1 MLSSWTEQFFRSVPT
16 VDLGKCLEGS
26 IINHSNFACR
36 HNVLIYNH
44 MQNLCKN
51 IMAVFLKMND
61 HNITQ
66 YTTHKM
72 MAILKMMTNAEYNY
86 YYTECAFPPGTIQH
100 VPLPNLLLEGSVAL
114 LQRQAG
120 SQHSC
125 CHFVTIVVITLLQR
139 QAGCHWNHPIYRH
152 IRCWHQHHCHFY
164 HHQQYC
170 KYCKPWQRP
179 LWSQLKWTVII
190 IIIFACSLLI
200 PPYRGPSPCL
210 SSSLGIAYILIII
223 LITSLQILQF
233 FLRLFKRGGG
243 GVLNNVKKPAG

>member
-1 MLSSWTEQFFRSVPT
+1 MSINACYAPELNNFFRSVPT

-86 YYTECAFPPGTIQH
+86 YYTECAFPQVRSNMSRCPTCSWRDLSPSFSGEQVLNIL
-100 VPLPNLLLEGSVAL
+100 VVILSLLLSREES
-114 LQRQAG
+114 R
-120 SQHSC
+120 
-125 CHFVTIVVITLLQR
+125 
-139 QAGCHWNHPIYRH
+139 
-152 IRCWHQHHCHFY
+152 
-164 HHQQYC
+164 
-170 KYCKPWQRP
+170 
-179 LWSQLKWTVII
+179 
-190 IIIFACSLLI
+190 
-200 PPYRGPSPCL
+200 
-210 SSSLGIAYILIII
+210 
-223 LITSLQILQF
+223 
-233 FLRLFKRGGG
+233 
-243 GVLNNVKKPAG
+243 

>member
-1 MLSSWTEQFFRSVPT
+1 
-16 VDLGKCLEGS
+16 
-26 IINHSNFACR
+26 
-36 HNVLIYNH
+36 

-120 SQHSC
+120 SQR
-125 CHFVTIVVITLLQR
+125 IRVVILSLFLSSPSFSGKQVVIGIILSIVIFV
-139 QAGCHWNHPIYRH
+139 AGTSI
-152 IRCWHQHHCHFY
+152 IVI
-164 HHQQYC
+164 
-170 KYCKPWQRP
+170 
-179 LWSQLKWTVII
+179 SII
-190 IIIFACSLLI
+190 ISNIVSIVSHDRDHCDH
-200 PPYRGPSPCL
+200 
-210 SSSLGIAYILIII
+210 
-223 LITSLQILQF
+223 
-233 FLRLFKRGGG
+233 
-243 GVLNNVKKPAG
+243 N

>member
-1 MLSSWTEQFFRSVPT
+1 M
-16 VDLGKCLEGS
+16 DLGKCLEGS

-100 VPLPNLLLEGSVAL
+100 VPLPNLLLEGSLAL
-114 LQRQAG
+114 LQRRAG

-152 IRCWHQHHCHFY
+152 IRCWHQHHCHCY

-170 KYCKPWQRP
+170 KYCKP
-179 LWSQLKWTVII
+179 
-190 IIIFACSLLI
+190 
-200 PPYRGPSPCL
+200 
-210 SSSLGIAYILIII
+210 
-223 LITSLQILQF
+223 
-233 FLRLFKRGGG
+233 
-243 GVLNNVKKPAG
+243 